1 MFKKNI
7 LPIFLLALVVVL
19 SVFYIKQEPKDSDVN
34 SSLDDFNTTELDSE
48 FASKRLEVLKD
59 RSKEIEEL
67 ETMVS
72 KGELTEVEIANVLDQ
87 INDIYY
93 LKYQEVELEDA
104 IVLLGYEECL
114 VLIDDYSV
122 NVSILTDTLTY
133 QEFIE
138 IANLVKDKTSQNYKV
153 SIETV
158 SDEN

>member
-34 SSLDDFNTTELDSE
+34 TNLDNFDTTELDSE

-67 ETMVS
+67 ETMVAVGGLS
-72 KGELTEVEIANVLDQ
+72 DSEIANILDQ

-104 IVLLGYEECL
+104 ILLLGYEECL

-122 NVSILTDTLTY
+122 NVSIVTDTLTY

-138 IANLVKDKTSQNYKV
+138 IANLVKDKTSELYKV